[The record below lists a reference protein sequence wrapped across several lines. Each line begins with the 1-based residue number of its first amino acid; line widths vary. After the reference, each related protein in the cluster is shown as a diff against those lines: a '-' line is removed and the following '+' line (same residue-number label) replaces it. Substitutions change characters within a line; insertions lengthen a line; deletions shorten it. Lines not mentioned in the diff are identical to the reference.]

1 MDHSPF
7 DFILV
12 ENSSRQS
19 LACLELESI
28 GSLECKLI
36 ATTTLLDLSNH
47 QHLHTSKEWNLRQ
60 KPGERQDN
68 STSGRLQVLPLR
80 KSQGQPS
87 MSNSWTNCRK
97 EPDMGRGPLQ
107 EAAWQY
113 LSTLSVNTLL
123 CRVPC
128 WVQASN
134 ELMSS
139 TFRIF
144 NLWVQFFQTSLREST
159 YDIQHQQPPFLSA
172 TSHLDPFHTEQ
183 NSNYYSTS
191 EQQKLVHETISSLI
205 SFCPSNDVVSS
216 RWWELKTKTA
226 TKTATWVWPP
236 PPIAPHIASR

>member
-36 ATTTLLDLSNH
+36 ATTTLLDLSNQ

-113 LSTLSVNTLL
+113 RSTLSVNTLL

-134 ELMSS
+134 EQWWAAPSESLTCEFNSFKLHYAKAHMTSNINNHPFYQQPLTSILS
-139 TFRIF
+139 TLNRTPTI
-144 NLWVQFFQTSLREST
+144 
-159 YDIQHQQPPFLSA
+159 IQHLTAETCTWNNQLTHLFL
-172 TSHLDPFHTEQ
+172 
-183 NSNYYSTS
+183 
-191 EQQKLVHETISSLI
+191 
-205 SFCPSNDVVSS
+205 
-216 RWWELKTKTA
+216 
-226 TKTATWVWPP
+226 
-236 PPIAPHIASR
+236 PIKWCGY